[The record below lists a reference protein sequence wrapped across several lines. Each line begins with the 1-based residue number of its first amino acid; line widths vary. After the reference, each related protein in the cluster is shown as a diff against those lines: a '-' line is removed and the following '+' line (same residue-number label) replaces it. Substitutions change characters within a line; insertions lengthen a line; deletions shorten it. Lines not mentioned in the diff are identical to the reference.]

1 MYLQIIDLWQH
12 HRTSRS
18 TLPYALSCHMHAKA
32 QHALD
37 SIIAQ
42 KEACRNATGS
52 VNIMLKSANV
62 VDPALRSFDLSAL
75 DTCDSAVKLADNLA
89 VLFHT

>member
-1 MYLQIIDLWQH
+1 MCL
-12 HRTSRS
+12 
-18 TLPYALSCHMHAKA
+18 ALKSMLMSAR
-32 QHALD
+32 HALE

-42 KEACRNATGS
+42 KEACRNATGY

-75 DTCDSAVKLADNLA
+75 DTGDGAVKLADNLA
-89 VLFHT
+89 GLFHT

>member
-18 TLPYALSCHMHAKA
+18 TLPYALSCRMHAKA
-32 QHALD
+32 QHALE

-75 DTCDSAVKLADNLA
+75 DTGDGAVKLADNLA
-89 VLFHT
+89 GLFHT